1 MWLVWT
7 EMCLWV
13 KYTEKT
19 TQTISIVDILFI
31 CSNETILDILG

>member
-19 TQTISIVDILFI
+19 TQTISIVDMFI